1 MGRHELLD
9 ALQREGQ
16 EKMAAMTLTAA
27 AEEERLRTDAEQ
39 RRMEVRRKHEAERDL
54 HCSNRQRTQIAK
66 AAREAALISLRAE
79 HALALRLHEHARRS
93 LAHLGGENA
102 SRLLSILAAELPA
115 RAWQRVW
122 TTPAGCAPAALLFP
136 DATIIAD
143 PALSGGLKTATAD
156 QSLTVDN
163 TLETRLERL
172 WPDLLPVMIEEL
184 RSRSQ
189 P

>member
-1 MGRHELLD
+1 MGRHELLE

-16 EKMAAMTLTAA
+16 EKMAAMNMTAA
-27 AEEERLRTDAEQ
+27 AEEERLRTAAEQ
-39 RRMEVRRKHEAERDL
+39 RRLEILRMHEAERDL
-54 HCSNRQRTQIAK
+54 HCSNRQRTLVAK

-93 LAHLGGENA
+93 LVRLNGENA
-102 SRLLSILAAELPA
+102 ARLLSILAAELPP
-115 RAWQRVW
+115 RPWQRVW
-122 TTPAGCAPAALLFP
+122 TTPAESVPAALLFP
-136 DATIIAD
+136 NATIIAD
-143 PALSGGLKTATAD
+143 PALSGGLKAATAD